1 MRWTWDPDKNLIN
14 QDKHRIS
21 FETAQLVFNDP
32 RAVTYPDIY
41 PYESRWHTIGL
52 VNSLT
57 LMVIYTWPESYPDAD
72 EPIGRIISARV
83 ATRQERRDY
92 EEGHLT

>member
-1 MRWTWDPDKNLIN
+1 MRWTWDPEKNLFN

-32 RAVTYPDIY
+32 LAVTYPDIY
-41 PYESRWHTIGL
+41 PYKSRWRTIGV

-57 LMVIYTWPESYPDAD
+57 LMVIYAWPENYPDTD